1 MARISTEYNF
11 VGSAS
16 TGPLESLSAPSGIA
30 VTYFGNSGATT
41 YGYKVSALNS
51 FGETLTSTSVS
62 ITVGN
67 ASLSASNFNR
77 ISWRSVFG
85 ATSYKVYGR
94 TLNSE
99 LFMASISTN
108 AYFDDTGTVTP
119 SGALPIVNTTGYS
132 SSRTSMGTLMTQ
144 KTGLGAND
152 NWVGPFPV
160 SFARPLESSPA
171 IPTFMPHVIRWSND
185 KDWVFFADNATAANT
200 RRIFY
205 ATYNRTNNNLALEG
219 FITLGFA
226 QSNTAHTTRGF
237 RMTYDTYNTGS
248 IYGVG
253 TTIRGTNTAW
263 TFNNICQ
270 GSRIG
275 FGAPDPLF
283 ITRWYEISEVT
294 NDFTIQL
301 TTPLDVGYA
310 TNTPYVIEELRA
322 VTATTNATVNGGG
335 LNITKGLRPEIF
347 TVAGITLGVSTL
359 DQRRATY
366 WMRDGNIAPLGL
378 ATNAIGIALAPKTG
392 FTTQI
397 CYLLDGVG
405 NAPGT
410 RVHAYNIRAPLSVIG
425 SNPANGFTT
434 GSTFNGWLYSTGAQA
449 LTGVAQQI
457 NNGRFGNLNHGPGA
471 GVDSIYFTTATR
483 VYRAAVSDIV
493 NGTIGWI
500 ADCMVEIPP
509 GSANTYAATG
519 ALTTVEIADSIDR
532 LIITSSGAAG
542 VRSYVTRYQTFVEQF
557 DIIWGLDT
565 KQLDQTLESQNVPI
579 LPANILASVFTV
591 WSEAGLTY
599 INRSS
604 TAATTNQIY
613 TTPFGAHWG
622 LTTNQRI
629 VTAAIN
635 TPNAISYSKA
645 VITGVR
651 KYGTDQ
657 YAVQSEPYN
666 VYYRTYGIGD
676 NSGAWTLLP
685 ETGSLTGVSP
695 ASQIQF
701 MIEFKIIGNYCL
713 PARIFSMEM
722 IYNIDDSLP
731 SFLQWN
737 FSDSNNADGTVGFIQ
752 KGTYGS
758 VPTLQINY
766 YRADNDVNL
775 LTQNS
780 TSTTYGNFQYWNGST
795 WVNGV
800 GTDTDGLRR
809 RFVPTAGLPS
819 STNVYSKIKVV

>member
-11 VGSAS
+11 VGSAA

-30 VTYFGNSGATT
+30 VTFFGVSGSTT
-41 YGYKVSALNS
+41 YGYKVTALNNV
-51 FGETLTSTSVS
+51 GETLASTSVS

-77 ISWRSVFG
+77 ITWQKVFG
-85 ATSYKVYGR
+85 ANAYKVYGR

-99 LFMASISTN
+99 LFMASISSN
-108 AYFDDTGTVTP
+108 VYFDDFGTVTP
-119 SGALPIVNTTGYS
+119 SGALPTTNTTGYS
-132 SSRTSMGTLMTQ
+132 STRTSMGTLMVQ

-152 NWVGPFPV
+152 NWVGPIPV
-160 SFARPLESSPA
+160 SFARPVESSPA
-171 IPTFMPHVIRWSND
+171 IPTFMPHVIRWSSE
-185 KDWVFFADNATAANT
+185 KDWVFFADNATAAVT

-205 ATYNRTNNNLALEG
+205 ATYNRSNNNLALEG
-219 FITLGFA
+219 FVTLGLA
-226 QSNTAHTTRGF
+226 YTNTAHTVRGF
-237 RMTYDTYNTGS
+237 RMTYDTYNTGA
-248 IYGVG
+248 IFG
-253 TTIRGTNTAW
+253 TSTNIRGTGTSW
-263 TFNNICQ
+263 FSQGICS

-275 FGAPDPLF
+275 FGAPDPVY
-283 ITRWYEISEVT
+283 INRWYEIGAVVDNTS
-294 NDFTIQL
+294 IQL
-301 TTPLDVGYA
+301 TTPLDIGYA

-322 VTATTNATVNGGG
+322 ITATTNATVNGGG
-335 LNITKGLRPEIF
+335 LNVTKGLRPEIF
-347 TVAGITLGVSTL
+347 TASGITIGVSSF
-359 DQRRATY
+359 DSRRANY
-366 WMRDGNIAPLGL
+366 WLRDGNVAPLGL
-378 ATNAIGIALAPKTG
+378 ATNAIGMALAPATG
-392 FTTQI
+392 FTSQL

-410 RVHAYNIRAPLSVIG
+410 RVHVYNVRAPLVGIL
-425 SNPANGFTT
+425 T
-434 GSTFNGWLYSTGAQA
+434 GPTGLGTGQTFSGWLYSTGAQA

-457 NNGRFGNLNHGPGA
+457 NNGRYGVLNHGPGA
-471 GVDSIYFTTATR
+471 NVPSIYFTTATR

-493 NGTIGWI
+493 NGTIGWT

-509 GSANTYAATG
+509 GSASTYAATG
-519 ALTTVEIADSIDR
+519 ALQTVEIADSIDR
-532 LIITSSGAAG
+532 LIITSTGAAG
-542 VRSYVTRYQTFVEQF
+542 IRNYVTRYQTFVEQF

-565 KQLDQTLESQNVPI
+565 KQLDQSLEIPTVPI
-579 LPANILASVFTV
+579 LPGNTLSNPFTV

-599 INRSS
+599 INRNN

-613 TTPFGAHWG
+613 TVPFGAHWG

-629 VTAAIN
+629 VTAAIS

-645 VITGVR
+645 VITNVR
-651 KYGTDQ
+651 KYGSDQ
-657 YAVQSEPYN
+657 FAVQSEPYN
-666 VYYRTYGIGD
+666 VYYRTYGITD
-676 NSGAWTLLP
+676 NSGEWTLLP
-685 ETGSLTGVSP
+685 ESGSLTGVSP
-695 ASQIQF
+695 AAQIQF

-819 STNVYSKIKVV
+819 NTNVYSKIKVV